1 MNFDKLIESVRFENV
16 TVFIGSGF
24 SLKAGAPSSSEI
36 VKCFYKHMSE
46 DEYKYVNDDHLSN
59 VSNEFEL
66 MYGREKMIEILQEAM
81 KFIPGD
87 LSDQEN
93 LVSIPHFKTI
103 ITTNY
108 DTLLEDTYGESN
120 CYVVRTTQDCTEI
133 PNDKTVI
140 FKIHGDFKAK
150 ENILVTKNDYEQSFK
165 GEKEKLLWNVIKSQF
180 LTKDILFIGYSLDD
194 GNIFDIITEINK
206 YTNTHRN
213 YFLIAPSLVRHK
225 RNRLEKAGVIYY
237 DAKAE
242 DFFKALFES
251 LNKKIHKDF
260 LHKNV
265 SSSTYSKYCNNHDI
279 NPVYSEGKNYNTV
292 ERFDA
297 LGIVKTNFSC
307 SFNQNFTKMIENKE
321 LPLLFTEKI
330 PDMPFPAFKIDRD
343 YITSLSIIKNG
354 ITIGDEDSV
363 QEIYIAPSYTKYNA
377 TVKIESM
384 NFYEKCQC
392 FVARNING
400 LSLVKIE
407 QDSFSL
413 TLKAKKQ
420 INNTVLWDCSLLF
433 NEKYNDNNNA
443 SKWIDL
449 PIAMANN
456 DTININIFSNNDKET
471 MTFKLGKKDKSYM
484 KEFKYI
490 KQYYNNINT
499 IEKIYNLCFTEYNH
513 VTDDSYIISVFLAY
527 GEKDDFTKVIVKQ
540 GDYFEFNTDSTQY
553 NNDDYLIDKRKYCLV
568 SVTKGIK
575 CLVLNGRN
583 FNYKFEYTFIPNIH
597 KYIKTITS
605 DGNIRY
611 TLNDKNDC
619 VYKKFSNKKITEYK
633 LFEKLSGKINF

>member
-150 ENILVTKNDYEQSFK
+150 ENILITKSDYEQSFK

-213 YFLIAPSLVRHK
+213 CFLIAPSLVRHK

-242 DFFKALFES
+242 DFFFSLTES
-251 LNKKIHKDF
+251 LNKNIRKDF
-260 LHKNV
+260 QRKKV
-265 SSSTYSKYCNNHDI
+265 SQSSFSKYFLNHKISPVI
-279 NPVYSEGKNYNTV
+279 NDNIVERYDTVGPVETKFTCTFDENFIKFIEGKCLPSLFN
-292 ERFDA
+292 ER
-297 LGIVKTNFSC
+297 
-307 SFNQNFTKMIENKE
+307 
-321 LPLLFTEKI
+321 LPDS
-330 PDMPFPAFKIDRD
+330 PMPA
-343 YITSLSIIKNG
+343 LSIDKSSLCDVSISLNG
-354 ITIGDEDSV
+354 ITICDLDNL
-363 QEIYIAPSYTKYNA
+363 QNIYFSPCYKKCLIKAQIPSIDFN
-377 TVKIESM
+377 
-384 NFYEKCQC
+384 EKCDCYLYTDFNNNKALKMVCDIYEMDFSFGSKQKNS
-392 FVARNING
+392 FSLKFNSTYKNNSEALKWIEFLIGVVNKEKIILKIIDTSNVATISFIVNNFDRLTSNYLNKLKRYYYNIKRIETMYDVDFKKFDHFSND
-400 LSLVKIE
+400 LYKKSLLLVNSPEDNFHPFIVNKG
-407 QDSFSL
+407 DSFSFFVD
-413 TLKAKKQ
+413 T
-420 INNTVLWDCSLLF
+420 
-433 NEKYNDNNNA
+433 
-443 SKWIDL
+443 SKLPDISSSDL
-449 PIAMANN
+449 
-456 DTININIFSNNDKET
+456 
-471 MTFKLGKKDKSYM
+471 KDKSLILLTRNHEPIQFNGNIFQFKYTIFVIRSLCFYSQKIIDENEVCYTLENIRDTVYM
-484 KEFKYI
+484 K
-490 KQYYNNINT
+490 
-499 IEKIYNLCFTEYNH
+499 
-513 VTDDSYIISVFLAY
+513 
-527 GEKDDFTKVIVKQ
+527 
-540 GDYFEFNTDSTQY
+540 
-553 NNDDYLIDKRKYCLV
+553 
-568 SVTKGIK
+568 
-575 CLVLNGRN
+575 
-583 FNYKFEYTFIPNIH
+583 YT
-597 KYIKTITS
+597 
-605 DGNIRY
+605 
-611 TLNDKNDC
+611 
-619 VYKKFSNKKITEYK
+619 NKKLSDFK
-633 LFEKLSGKINF
+633 QFKKLSVEINF